1 MKKSFFSVPRTL
13 PLHALTTFLIG
24 VGCVWPLS
32 LSLGL
37 TAPLSLCLT
46 ACGAVTLLF
55 ALLDCMP
62 RLRALAYPLLL
73 LAHRRRRRSPC
84 AGSFPPSGRR

>member
-37 TAPLSLCLT
+37 TAPLSLCLLPAAPHT
-46 ACGAVTLLF
+46 PQGRPKARLPL
-55 ALLDCMP
+55 
-62 RLRALAYPLLL
+62 RLRIRLS
-73 LAHRRRRRSPC
+73 SP
-84 AGSFPPSGRR
+84 SRT